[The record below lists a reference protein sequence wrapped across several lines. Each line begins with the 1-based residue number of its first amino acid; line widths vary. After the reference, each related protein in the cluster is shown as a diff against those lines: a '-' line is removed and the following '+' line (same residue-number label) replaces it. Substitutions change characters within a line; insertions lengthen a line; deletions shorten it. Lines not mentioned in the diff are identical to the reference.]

1 MSDWTGVAAKHVVI
15 TGATRGI
22 GLAAAC
28 ELARRGAQLT
38 IVARSRSRAAAAVG
52 GITSA
57 GGAGTTLEVLL
68 ADLSSQASIRQLA
81 AEILARRPRIDVL
94 INNAGAVNT
103 RRRLSV
109 DGIEM
114 TWAVNHLAPF
124 LLTSLLL
131 DRIRQS
137 APARIITTSSMAHKG
152 AHIPFEDV
160 NAERR
165 YRATGF
171 ARYGES
177 KLANILFTAELARR
191 LEGSGVTANCF
202 HPGFV
207 ASGFNR
213 NNGWLMRAGMTL
225 ARPFARSPEKGA
237 ETLVWLACSAEVS
250 PPTGGYFVDMQRKE
264 PSPAALDMEVARR
277 LWELSAEQVG
287 EGGQRGGA

>member
-1 MSDWTGVAAKHVVI
+1 MSDWTGVAGKRVII

-38 IVARSRSRAAAAVG
+38 IVARSKSRAAAAAG
-52 GITSA
+52 RITAA

-81 AEILARRPRIDVL
+81 AEILARQPRIDVL
-94 INNAGAVNT
+94 VNNAGAVNT
-103 RRRLSV
+103 RRRLSA

-114 TWAVNHLAPF
+114 TWALNHLAPF

-131 DRIRQS
+131 DRVKKS
-137 APARIITTSSMAHKG
+137 APARIITTSSMAHGG

-160 NAERR
+160 NAEKR
-165 YRATGF
+165 YGSMGF
-171 ARYGES
+171 RRYGET
-177 KLANILFTAELARR
+177 KLANILFTTELARR

-213 NNGWLMRAGMTL
+213 NNGWPMSVGMRL
-225 ARPFARSPEKGA
+225 ARPFARTPEKGA

-250 PPTGGYFVDMQRKE
+250 PETGGYFADMQVKE
-264 PSPAALDMEVARR
+264 PSPAAQDAEVARR

-287 EGGQRGGA
+287 ERR